1 MVKGCVCHDATQ
13 VHHNLSH
20 SHYRNWRPVELVVD
34 MFDII
39 AIALGYFILTMLIKL
54 AKGIK

>member
-1 MVKGCVCHDATQ
+1 M
-13 VHHNLSH
+13 
-20 SHYRNWRPVELVVD
+20 ELVVD

-54 AKGIK
+54 SKGIK

>member
-1 MVKGCVCHDATQ
+1 M
-13 VHHNLSH
+13 
-20 SHYRNWRPVELVVD
+20 ELVVD